1 MRKRR
6 KWLLV
11 LAVVLTAGLGYT
23 TYSLFVHTGTDYLT
37 VSDLKSQAEFLYGQ
51 SVRVGGKVAP
61 GSIEW
66 DSKSKIMRFTLI
78 DDRESLDVAYEG
90 VVPDSFKPG
99 VDLIVEGR
107 YRPDDI
113 FEALSFGNR
122 RSVCNLCH

>member
-11 LAVVLTAGLGYT
+11 LAAVLTAGLGYT

-51 SVRVGGKVAP
+51 SVRVEGKVAP

-66 DSKSKIMRFTLI
+66 DSGSQTLRFVLA
-78 DDRESLDVAYEG
+78 DDGESLA
-90 VVPDSFKPG
+90 VVFQGIAPDEFKPG
-99 VDLIVEGR
+99 AELIVEGK
-107 YRPDDI
+107 YRTDGVL
-113 FEALSFGNR
+113 EATSFGSR

>member
-11 LAVVLTAGLGYT
+11 LAAVLTAGLGYT

-51 SVRVGGKVAP
+51 SVRVEGKVAP

-66 DSKSKIMRFTLI
+66 DSGSQTLRFVLA
-78 DDRESLDVAYEG
+78 DDEESLA
-90 VVPDSFKPG
+90 VVFQGIAPDEFKPG
-99 VDLIVEGR
+99 AELIVEGR
-107 YRPDDI
+107 YRPDDV
-113 FEALSFGNR
+113 FEVLSFGSR
-122 RSVCNLCH
+122 RSVCNICH

>member
-11 LAVVLTAGLGYT
+11 LAAVLTAGLGYT

-37 VSDLKSQAEFLYGQ
+37 VSDLKSQAGFLYGQ
-51 SVRVGGKVAP
+51 SVRAEGKVAP

-66 DSKSKIMRFTLI
+66 DSGSQTLRFVLA
-78 DDRESLDVAYEG
+78 DDEESLA
-90 VVPDSFKPG
+90 VVFQGIAPDEFKPG
-99 VDLIVEGR
+99 AELIVEGK
-107 YRPDDI
+107 YRTDGVL
-113 FEALSFGNR
+113 EATSFGSR

>member
-23 TYSLFVHTGTDYLT
+23 TYSLFAHTGTDYLT
-37 VSDLKSQAEFLYGQ
+37 VSDSKSQAAFLYGQ
-51 SVRVGGKVAP
+51 SVRVEGKVAS

-66 DSKSKIMRFTLI
+66 DNKSKIMRFTLI

-99 VDLIVEGR
+99 AELIVEGR
-107 YRPDDI
+107 YRTDGVL
-113 FEALSFGNR
+113 EATSFGSR